1 MVEKE
6 WPANLSEIHL
16 TFPVRGHSFYPLTRV
31 LRRVEKALKRCS
43 SVKKNEKFTEVCES
57 GCEVLKTLLK
67 KEVGDTWKEE
77 DLKWYKRLLE
87 DKEDDAAGTGGD
99 GIEGAQLVVE
109 MTSIIVLIYG
119 FWMNVLT
126 LIIIFHMWKKLKQ
139 SQSEEANLEFRQY
152 VRHQGLSLE
161 LRTKFFM
168 FLRYKFRSTFF
179 KENNINKT
187 VSTILRRELQMS
199 ITSKTIEKVDV
210 FSDRKVTVNP
220 CPDNQSTQKVKQ
232 MHHWRNC
239 GLQPREEPVVNSFVD
254 SGLLIEARRHFFS
267 FIMLSSDHPQ
277 AKIYYRSYLQR
288 RREHMRHLSRYKG
301 TVHPFSEC
309 NIYWEYIVS
318 CSMMIDAIYRI
329 ILATYSWGVVSTIGL
344 RRAIMVMDILLLCDI
359 VMRFFMGYYD
369 SEANKSVLDKK
380 DIAKHYLKTYFLIDL
395 VASGYT
401 TLFFLRARAT
411 RSMHE
416 WTVVLGIIRI
426 VRVPRI
432 FAAFDVFR
440 LRCSLSGF
448 ATTAITTLLALWALT
463 TFSYILMFTV
473 ENIIEFVFYETTRW
487 EEINIFRLY
496 KSTILLWCVGVE
508 GSVEGAQLSFQTS
521 SIFFLCWGVWINILT
536 LIYITNMWTTS
547 GYGRGK
553 DLMYLELNQY
563 VRSQGLSQELRSKF
577 FAFLGFKFN
586 NRFYKENS
594 VNKTAGTI
602 LKTEMHTF
610 LAKRKLDEVHVF
622 RNVPG
627 RLLNALVAKFR
638 TEIFLTNDVIIV
650 AGVPGD
656 CMYFIN
662 YGTVAI
668 YSLAGKEIC
677 HLEDGAHFGE
687 ISMIFHEP
695 RMETVVAVTPCEL
708 FVLQKTD
715 FVEIISPHR
724 RVLEM
729 IKEQARSRLSNASK
743 ENRELGHK
751 LLRNSSF

>member
-1 MVEKE
+1 
-6 WPANLSEIHL
+6 
-16 TFPVRGHSFYPLTRV
+16 
-31 LRRVEKALKRCS
+31 
-43 SVKKNEKFTEVCES
+43 
-57 GCEVLKTLLK
+57 
-67 KEVGDTWKEE
+67 
-77 DLKWYKRLLE
+77 
-87 DKEDDAAGTGGD
+87 
-99 GIEGAQLVVE
+99 
-109 MTSIIVLIYG
+109 
-119 FWMNVLT
+119 
-126 LIIIFHMWKKLKQ
+126 
-139 SQSEEANLEFRQY
+139 
-152 VRHQGLSLE
+152 
-161 LRTKFFM
+161 
-168 FLRYKFRSTFF
+168 
-179 KENNINKT
+179 
-187 VSTILRRELQMS
+187 
-199 ITSKTIEKVDV
+199 
-210 FSDRKVTVNP
+210 
-220 CPDNQSTQKVKQ
+220 
-232 MHHWRNC
+232 
-239 GLQPREEPVVNSFVD
+239 
-254 SGLLIEARRHFFS
+254 
-267 FIMLSSDHPQ
+267 
-277 AKIYYRSYLQR
+277 
-288 RREHMRHLSRYKG
+288 
-301 TVHPFSEC
+301 
-309 NIYWEYIVS
+309 
-318 CSMMIDAIYRI
+318 
-329 ILATYSWGVVSTIGL
+329 
-344 RRAIMVMDILLLCDI
+344 MDILLLCDI
-359 VMRFFMGYYD
+359 VIGSSWVTTTRKRTKVFWTRRT
-369 SEANKSVLDKK
+369 
-380 DIAKHYLKTYFLIDL
+380 IAKHYLKTYFLIDL

-553 DLMYLELNQY
+553 DLMYLELNQ
-563 VRSQGLSQELRSKF
+563 
-577 FAFLGFKFN
+577 
-586 NRFYKENS
+586 
-594 VNKTAGTI
+594 
-602 LKTEMHTF
+602 
-610 LAKRKLDEVHVF
+610 
-622 RNVPG
+622 NVPG